1 LTISL
6 RKDQTARHANR
17 DSLPACFA
25 IFASLYAQAPVFGIE
40 PQESSITFHVKA
52 STTLTGKFD
61 KWTASLNFASPDGTT
76 GVLEIKI
83 EAASVDSGSGLKNGK
98 LKNKDFF
105 DIEQIH

>member
-1 LTISL
+1 MRIAILCLLVSPF
-6 RKDQTARHANR
+6 
-17 DSLPACFA
+17 LPAV
-25 IFASLYAQAPVFGIE
+25 YAQAPVFGIE

-61 KWTASLNFASPDGTT
+61 KWTASLIFASPDGTT

-105 DIEQIH
+105 HVEQIH